1 MDEKKQQ
8 TVYMQL
14 GLVSVLKMELSS
26 LKDDLLEVL
35 TVLYNEELH
44 EKLRNLR
51 SLQQLVDDF
60 FSELTYF
67 RKNITDIRN
76 NKVYLVSMHL
86 TFELK
91 LIDTKELLDV
101 ITNFKRKESIDYE
114 KLKQII
120 STGTQRF
127 EDILEQV
134 NLLGKSIKQK
144 EIKL

>member
-1 MDEKKQQ
+1 MEEKRQQ

-14 GLVSVLKMELSS
+14 GLASALKMELLQ

-35 TVLYNEELH
+35 TVLYNEELQ

-60 FSELTYF
+60 FNDLTYF
-67 RKNITDIRN
+67 RKTIKSIKHIN
-76 NKVYLVSMHL
+76 VYLVSTHL
-86 TFELK
+86 GLELE

-120 STGTQRF
+120 NTGTLRL